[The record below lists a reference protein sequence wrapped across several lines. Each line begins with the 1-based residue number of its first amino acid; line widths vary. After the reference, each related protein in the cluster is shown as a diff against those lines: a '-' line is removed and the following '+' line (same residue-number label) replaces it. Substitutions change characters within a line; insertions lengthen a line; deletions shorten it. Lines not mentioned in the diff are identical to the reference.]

1 MKLNLL
7 RPMAFIDLE
16 TTGIDIV
23 KDRIIQIAVLKVFPD
38 GNEEMKTWIIN
49 PTIPIPNS
57 SSEIHGIYD
66 EDVKDKPTFAEIAD
80 SLASYIND
88 SDLAGYN
95 SNRFDIPV
103 LIAEFSRVDID
114 FKLEGRRIIDVQ
126 TIFHKMEPRTLR
138 AAYRYY
144 CGEKL
149 IGAHDAEN
157 DIRAT
162 YEVFKSQLERY
173 ENEEY
178 EDKDGNI
185 SYPVK
190 NNMDELQEFIPF
202 DFLDPTKRVIYDENN
217 EIIFNFG
224 KYKGKSV
231 AESFKKEPNYYKWMM
246 EKEFSVFTKK
256 AVTKIWESMNQ
267 DGE

>member
-1 MKLNLL
+1 MKLNLV
-7 RPMAFIDLE
+7 RPIAFIDLE

-38 GNEEMKTWIIN
+38 GKEEMKTWMIN
-49 PTIPIPNS
+49 PTIPIPAVT
-57 SSEIHGIYD
+57 SEIHGIYD
-66 EDVKDKPTFAEIAD
+66 EHVKNNPTFKDIAD
-80 SLASYIND
+80 SLVNYIND

-114 FKLEGRRIIDVQ
+114 FKLEGRKIIDVQ
-126 TIFHKMEPRTLR
+126 TIFHKMEPRSLK

-149 IGAHDAEN
+149 VGAHDAEN

-162 YEVFKSQLERY
+162 YEVFKAQLERY

-190 NNMDELQEFIPF
+190 NNLDELQEFIPF
-202 DFLDPTKRVIYDENN
+202 DFLDPTKRVIYDEHN
-217 EIIFNFG
+217 EVIFNFG
-224 KYKGKSV
+224 KYKGKPV

-256 AVTKIWESMNQ
+256 AVTKIWESIHQ
-267 DGE
+267 GDK